1 MPFAKR
7 MFFALKTTAYAN
19 DTEKVN
25 EKKIEQKQTNK
36 KILSSVSRSISFNQQ
51 VIQITLT

>member
-1 MPFAKR
+1 MPFCQAY
-7 MFFALKTTAYAN
+7 FFALKTTAYAN

-36 KILSSVSRSISFNQQ
+36 EILS
-51 VIQITLT
+51 

>member
-1 MPFAKR
+1 MQK
-7 MFFALKTTAYAN
+7 KKN
-19 DTEKVN
+19 DNEKVN